1 MSAAF
6 LVDASIGLA
15 WVHPAQ
21 ATPETNEL
29 LSQVEQGAEIVVPA
43 LWFLEMA
50 NALLV
55 LERRKKLTTEE
66 REKALVQLSG
76 LNPRVDDEG
85 HRLAFTTLTALA
97 QSNALSIYDAT
108 YLELA
113 QRRKLPLGTRDE
125 ALRAAAKRLRVKL
138 L

>member
-6 LVDASIGLA
+6 VVDASIGLA

-21 ATPETNEL
+21 ATSETNEL

-66 REKALVQLSG
+66 RGKALAQLSA
-76 LNPRVDDEG
+76 LNPSVDEEG
-85 HRLAFTTLTALA
+85 HRIAFTKMTALA
-97 QSNALSIYDAT
+97 QANGLSIYDAC

-113 QRRKLPLGTRDE
+113 LRRKLPLGTRDD
-125 ALRAAAKRLRVKL
+125 ALRSAAKRLRVKL
-138 L
+138 I